1 MIHSKVLKLLTM
13 ICASLAFVNSSNEL
27 AEHEVDIS
35 ELFTNIAQQCQI
47 NINAEMEDEGSPLA
61 WCLLNVLQ
69 NQGKQCIV
77 KAFHIFYYGEEIYQ
91 GNQGQGL
98 TTTLAP
104 NVFESAEKYIND
116 HCSMDE
122 TQHEQL
128 SCVLE
133 QLSTQSCESIEAVI
147 PSAQTG
153 NKPNTEDPFV
163 PIDPSTDNPTSIKQE
178 TPISISLDDNLGQ
191 KYDKSPERGDARI
204 VQPTSILTL
213 SLIVYCNCLVSYQ
226 GA

>member
-1 MIHSKVLKLLTM
+1 MIHSRVLKLLTV
-13 ICASLAFVNSSNEL
+13 ICASLAFVNSSNEV

-61 WCLLNVLQ
+61 WCLLNVLL

-133 QLSTQSCESIEAVI
+133 QLSTQSCESIEVVI

-153 NKPNTEDPFV
+153 HKPHTEDPFV
-163 PIDPSTDNPTSIKQE
+163 PIVPSTDGPTSIKQE
-178 TPISISLDDNLGQ
+178 NPNGIGLDDNLG
-191 KYDKSPERGDARI
+191 KSTEKGDARI
-204 VQPTSILTL
+204 VQPTSIIIL
-213 SLIVYCNCLVSYQ
+213 SLIVCCNCLVSYQ
-226 GA
+226 GP

>member
-1 MIHSKVLKLLTM
+1 M
-13 ICASLAFVNSSNEL
+13 AFVNSSNEV

-35 ELFTNIAQQCQI
+35 ELFTHIAQQCQI
-47 NINAEMEDEGSPLA
+47 NINAEMVDEGSPLA
-61 WCLLNVLQ
+61 WCLLNVLL

-98 TTTLAP
+98 TTTLAT
-104 NVFESAEKYIND
+104 NVFESAEMYIND
-116 HCSMDE
+116 QCSMDE

-163 PIDPSTDNPTSIKQE
+163 PIDPSTDDPITSIKQE
-178 TPISISLDDNLGQ
+178 TPISIGLDDNLEQ
-191 KYDKSPERGDARI
+191 KYDKSPARGDARI
-204 VQPTSILTL
+204 VPPTSILIL
-213 SLIVYCNCLVSYQ
+213 SLVVYVL
-226 GA
+226 